1 MENEK
6 KERLEENGNSKVE
19 SAEVESMDMFESV
32 IENPA
37 TVAESESSGKHIAE
51 ESIDDLPDEEPE
63 DSEDGAQSETVPA
76 IDFSTIPPDKLAN
89 ILESLIFVSAKPVP
103 LSAFEDTFGNLSRN
117 EIKNALKALAE
128 KLESEERGIRLLESG
143 EGYMFIT
150 APCYSPFVQQYLKS
164 KPRKL
169 SRAAMETLAVIAY
182 QQPCIRAEIEHI
194 RGVDSGGVL
203 KSLLDKKLIK
213 VIGRRED
220 VGRPLEYGTSKQ
232 FLSYFGL
239 SSLKDM
245 PTLREFEELVAEEQ
259 ARQESELPA
268 ESDEAKDRLWDEA
281 LDQSYLEEADAELE
295 KVADELLAMVE
306 TAKEV
311 EEEVL
316 NRVPDSEEDIPENEQ
331 PIFDLKRSENNA
343 VVLAVPNEP
352 ATDDDMADDEEDED
366 DDDEFDDDEDEET
379 EEEESEE

>member
-1 MENEK
+1 
-6 KERLEENGNSKVE
+6 
-19 SAEVESMDMFESV
+19 
-32 IENPA
+32 
-37 TVAESESSGKHIAE
+37 
-51 ESIDDLPDEEPE
+51 
-63 DSEDGAQSETVPA
+63 
-76 IDFSTIPPDKLAN
+76 
-89 ILESLIFVSAKPVP
+89 
-103 LSAFEDTFGNLSRN
+103 
-117 EIKNALKALAE
+117 
-128 KLESEERGIRLLESG
+128 
-143 EGYMFIT
+143 
-150 APCYSPFVQQYLKS
+150 
-164 KPRKL
+164 
-169 SRAAMETLAVIAY
+169 
-182 QQPCIRAEIEHI
+182 
-194 RGVDSGGVL
+194 VDSGGVL

-245 PTLREFEELVAEEQ
+245 PTLREFEELVDEEQ

-366 DDDEFDDDEDEET
+366 DNDEFDDDEDEET

>member
-1 MENEK
+1 MEKDK
-6 KERLEENGNSKVE
+6 KDQFKDGANPLAET
-19 SAEVESMDMFESV
+19 AEVETLDMFETSS
-32 IENPA
+32 ENVETKPKDQTA
-37 TVAESESSGKHIAE
+37 GQITVE
-51 ESIDDLPDEEPE
+51 ESIDDLPDENPE
-63 DSEDGAQSETVPA
+63 DLENEIAEEALPS
-76 IDFSTIPPDKLAN
+76 IDFSTIPEDKLAN
-89 ILESLIFVSAKPVP
+89 ILESLIFVSPKPVP

-117 EIKNALKALAE
+117 EIKNALKALTD

-150 APCYSPFVQQYLKS
+150 APSNSLFVQQYLKS
-164 KPRKL
+164 KPRRL

-182 QQPCIRAEIEHI
+182 QQPCIRAELEHI

-220 VGRPLEYGTSKQ
+220 VGRPLEYGTTKQ

-239 SSLKDM
+239 NTLKDM

-268 ESDEAKDRLWDEA
+268 EMDDGKDKLWDEA
-281 LDQSYLEEADAELE
+281 LDQSYLEEADSELE
-295 KVADELLAMVE
+295 KAADELLEMVE
-306 TAKEV
+306 TAKEI

-316 NRVPDSEEDIPENEQ
+316 NRVPDSDEEGSENDQ

-343 VVLAVPNEP
+343 VVLAVPNESAVDEDLP
-352 ATDDDMADDEEDED
+352 DDEDDE
-366 DDDEFDDDEDEET
+366 DDDEFDDEEDEET